1 MITAGELLHGSDA
14 DFIVNVYLAALGRW
28 PDEAGFEHHLA
39 SVAGQPARRLET
51 LHRIH
56 GSEEGRAKALPLS
69 LDATPVPPEQALSAQ
84 LRLRTDAL
92 RAEMAELRATATAAT
107 ASVAPA
113 LASEVSALGADLAA
127 LRSEMR
133 ERLAALEAL
142 IAGKIPPAPSL
153 SPALSVDYV
162 NDLVEAAQAQLGHRL
177 RAIEKKLLG

>member
-39 SVAGQPARRLET
+39 SIAGQPARRLET

-56 GSEEGRAKALPLS
+56 GSEEGRLKALPLS
-69 LDATPVPPEQALSAQ
+69 LDAAPVPPEQALSAQ

-92 RAEMAELRATATAAT
+92 RAEMAELRATAAT

-142 IAGKIPPAPSL
+142 IAGRIPPAPNL
-153 SPALSVDYV
+153 SPAISVDYV
-162 NDLVEAAQAQLGHRL
+162 NDLIEAAQAQLGHRL

>member
-1 MITAGELLHGSDA
+1 MITAGELLHGPDP
-14 DFIVNVYLAALGRW
+14 DFVVNAYLAALGRW

-39 SVAGQPARRLET
+39 LIAGKPELRLEA
-51 LHRIH
+51 LRRIH
-56 GSEEGRAKALPLS
+56 GSEEGRLKALPLS

-84 LRLRTDAL
+84 LRLRTQALRTEMAAL
-92 RAEMAELRATATAAT
+92 RASAASG
-107 ASVAPA
+107 SVAPA
-113 LASEVSALGADLAA
+113 LASEIAALGADLAT
-127 LRSEMR
+127 LRTEMR

-142 IAGKIPPAPSL
+142 VAGRIPPAPSL

>member
-14 DFIVNVYLAALGRW
+14 DFVVNAYLAALGRW

-39 SVAGQPARRLET
+39 LIAGQPGRRLEA
-51 LHRIH
+51 LRRIH
-56 GSEEGRAKALPLS
+56 GSEEGRLKALPLS
-69 LDATPVPPEQALSAQ
+69 LDPTPVPHERALSAQ

-92 RAEMAELRATATAAT
+92 RAEMAALREAAAT
-107 ASVAPA
+107 GSVAPA

-133 ERLAALEAL
+133 ERLAALEGL
-142 IAGKIPPAPSL
+142 IAGRIPPAPTL
-153 SPALSVDYV
+153 SPAISVDYV

-177 RAIEKKLLG
+177 RAIEKKLLE